1 MPNGKS
7 PLVTYLVVL
16 GGLAGLLFGMWGIIG
31 GISGSYEGKLDVLKA
46 EMCERMDARAY
57 PATKGVVLETEIE
70 NMNKTLDKV
79 DEKQDKM
86 SEKMDRILEKLTN

>member
-31 GISGSYEGKLDVLKA
+31 GISSSFEGKLDVIKA
-46 EMCERMDARAY
+46 EMCKTIEDDAYSLADG
-57 PATKGVVLETEIE
+57 KVLETEVK
-70 NMNKTLDKV
+70 NMNKTLDKM
-79 DEKQDKM
+79 D
-86 SEKMDRILEKLTN
+86 EKMDRILEKLTN